1 MQAQP
6 AARAT
11 ASLGLRPS
19 LEAAVAAGS
28 TLLAILAM
36 AVDHLMGDD
45 PGLEDPPTFL
55 IASGLSLALA
65 ALVFRY
71 IVPRA
76 RAAARPGR
84 AARAGVI
91 LSAVAAVPGIAVLW
105 LGLPFV
111 LAGGGL
117 ALGLRERRTAP
128 SRTATAATLLGALVL
143 LFATAVYVAQAV
155 GKLA

>member
-1 MQAQP
+1 
-6 AARAT
+6 
-11 ASLGLRPS
+11 
-19 LEAAVAAGS
+19 
-28 TLLAILAM
+28 
-36 AVDHLMGDD
+36 MGDD

-55 IASGLSLALA
+55 LASGLSLALA
-65 ALVFRY
+65 AIVFRLV
-71 IVPRA
+71 VPRA
-76 RAAARPGR
+76 RAAAARPGR
-84 AARAGVI
+84 AARVGLI
-91 LSAVAAVPGIAVLW
+91 LSVLAAVPGIAVLW